1 VAGDLLDDQT
11 RRREMPR
18 AVRFD
23 RYGGID
29 VLEVI
34 DVSAPVPGPGELLV
48 RVKAAGINPGEAKIR
63 EGLLAERW
71 PATFPSGQGSD
82 LAGTVEQ
89 LGDGVEGWA
98 VGDEVIGFTDN
109 RASQAEL
116 VVVEAGNVTARP
128 PGVSWPVAGALFVAG
143 TTAYATVRAVSASSG
158 DTVVVAGAAGG
169 VGSITVQLAILAG
182 ATVIGLASEPN
193 HAWLKDVGVIP
204 VSYGDGVEQR
214 IDDATGSSVDALI
227 DLAGGYVQ
235 LALDLGIK
243 PERVDTV
250 VDFGAGQKY
259 GVKTEGTAAAANAGV
274 LAELATLIDEG
285 KVDVPIARVYPLEQ
299 VREAFREL
307 EQGHT
312 RGKIVLEP

>member
-1 VAGDLLDDQT
+1 
-11 RRREMPR
+11 
-18 AVRFD
+18 VRFD
-23 RYGGID
+23 HYGGID
-29 VLEVI
+29 VLEVV
-34 DVSAPVPGPGELLV
+34 DVPAPVPGPGQVLV

-63 EGLLAERW
+63 EGLLHELW

-82 LAGTVEQ
+82 LAGVVDQ

-98 VGDEVIGFTDN
+98 VGDEVIGFVDN
-109 RASQAEL
+109 RSSQAEL
-116 VVVEAGNVTARP
+116 VVVEAENVTARP
-128 PGVSWPVAGALFVAG
+128 PGVPWPVAGGLFVVG

-158 DTVVVAGAAGG
+158 DTVVVAAAAGG

-182 ATVIGLASEPN
+182 ATVIGLASERN
-193 HAWLKDVGVIP
+193 HTWLKDLGVIP

-214 IDDATGSSVDALI
+214 IADAAGGAIDAFI

-235 LALDLGIK
+235 LALDLGVK

-250 VDFGAGQKY
+250 VDFGAGQRY

-299 VREAFREL
+299 VREAYREL

>member
-1 VAGDLLDDQT
+1 
-11 RRREMPR
+11 MPR

-29 VLEVI
+29 VLEVV
-34 DVSAPVPGPGELLV
+34 DVPAPVPGPGELLV

-128 PGVSWPVAGALFVAG
+128 PGVPWPVAGALFVAG

-193 HAWLKDVGVIP
+193 HAWLKDLGVIP

-214 IDDATGSSVDALI
+214 IDEATGSSVDALI

-274 LAELATLIDEG
+274 LAELAKLIDEG

>member
-1 VAGDLLDDQT
+1 
-11 RRREMPR
+11 MPR

-23 RYGGID
+23 HYGGID
-29 VLEVI
+29 VLEVV
-34 DVSAPVPGPGELLV
+34 DVPAPVPGPGELLV

-63 EGLLAERW
+63 EGLLDERW
-71 PATFPSGQGSD
+71 PATFPSGQGTD

-89 LGDGVEGWA
+89 VGDGVEGWA

-128 PGVSWPVAGALFVAG
+128 AGVPWPVAGALFVAG

-193 HAWLKDVGVIP
+193 HAWLKDLGVIP

-214 IDDATGSSVDALI
+214 IDEATGGSVDALI

-274 LAELATLIDEG
+274 LAELAKLIDEG

>member
-1 VAGDLLDDQT
+1 
-11 RRREMPR
+11 
-18 AVRFD
+18 VRFD
-23 RYGGID
+23 HYGGID
-29 VLEVI
+29 VLEVV
-34 DVSAPVPGPGELLV
+34 DVPAPVPGPGQVLV

-63 EGLLAERW
+63 EGLLHELW

-82 LAGTVEQ
+82 LAGVVDQ

-98 VGDEVIGFTDN
+98 VGDEVIGFVDN
-109 RASQAEL
+109 RSSQAEL
-116 VVVEAGNVTARP
+116 VVVEAENVTARP
-128 PGVSWPVAGALFVAG
+128 PGVPWPVAGGLFVVG

-158 DTVVVAGAAGG
+158 DTVVVAAAAGG

-182 ATVIGLASEPN
+182 ATVIGLASERN
-193 HAWLKDVGVIP
+193 HTWLKDLGVIP

-214 IDDATGSSVDALI
+214 IADAAGGAIDAFI

-235 LALDLGIK
+235 LALDLGVK

-250 VDFGAGQKY
+250 VDFGAGQRY

>member
-1 VAGDLLDDQT
+1 
-11 RRREMPR
+11 MR

-29 VLEVI
+29 VL
-34 DVSAPVPGPGELLV
+34 DVVDVPAPVPGPGQLLV
-48 RVKAAGINPGEAKIR
+48 RVKDAGINPGEAKIR
-63 EGLLAERW
+63 EGLLHERW

-82 LAGTVEQ
+82 LAGSVEQ
-89 LGDGVEGWA
+89 VGDDVDGWA

-116 VVVEAGNVTARP
+116 VVVDAKNVTARP
-128 PGVSWPVAGALFVAG
+128 AGVPWPVAGSLFVVG
-143 TTAYATVRAVSASSG
+143 TTAYAAVRAVSAASG

-182 ATVIGLASEPN
+182 ATVIGLAGERN
-193 HAWLKDVGVIP
+193 HRWLQDLGVIP
-204 VSYGDGVEQR
+204 VTYGDGVKQR
-214 IDDATGSSVDALI
+214 IRDAAGGAVDAFI
-227 DLAGGYVQ
+227 DLAGGDYVQ
-235 LALDLGIK
+235 LALDLGVRPDRI
-243 PERVDTV
+243 DTI

-274 LAELATLIDEG
+274 LAELAKLIDEG
-285 KVDVPIARVYPLEQ
+285 RLDVPVARVYPLDQ

-312 RGKIVLEP
+312 HGKIVLEP

>member
-1 VAGDLLDDQT
+1 
-11 RRREMPR
+11 MPR

-29 VLEVI
+29 VL
-34 DVSAPVPGPGELLV
+34 DVVDVPAPVPGPGQLLI
-48 RVKAAGINPGEAKIR
+48 RVQDAGINPGEAKIR
-63 EGLLAERW
+63 EGLLHERW

-82 LAGTVEQ
+82 LAGVVEQ
-89 LGDGVEGWA
+89 VGEGVDGWA
-98 VGDEVIGFTDN
+98 AGDEVIGFTDN

-116 VVVEAGNVTARP
+116 VVVEAEDVTARP
-128 PGVSWPVAGALFVAG
+128 AGVPWPVAGALFVAG
-143 TTAYATVRAVSASSG
+143 TTAYAAVRAVSASSG

-182 ATVIGLASEPN
+182 ATVIGLASEAN
-193 HAWLKDVGVIP
+193 HAWLKGLGVVP
-204 VSYGDGVEQR
+204 VSYGDGVAER
-214 IDDATGSSVDALI
+214 IAAAASGGVDALI

-235 LALDLGIK
+235 LALDLGVE
-243 PERVDTV
+243 PERVDTI
-250 VDFGAGQKY
+250 VDFGAGEKY

-274 LAELATLIDEG
+274 LAELAKLIDEG
-285 KVDVPIARVYPLEQ
+285 RLDVPIARVYPLEQ

-312 RGKIVLEP
+312 RGKIVLER

>member
-1 VAGDLLDDQT
+1 
-11 RRREMPR
+11 MPR

-29 VLEVI
+29 VLNVVEVP
-34 DVSAPVPGPGELLV
+34 APVPGPGQLLV
-48 RVKAAGINPGEAKIR
+48 RVRDAGINPGEAKIR
-63 EGLLAERW
+63 EGLLDERW

-82 LAGTVEQ
+82 LAGVVEVV
-89 LGDGVEGWA
+89 GEGVDGWA

-116 VVVEAGNVTARP
+116 VVVEAEHVTARP
-128 PGVSWPVAGALFVAG
+128 AGVPWPVAGALFVAG
-143 TTAYATVRAVSASSG
+143 TTAYAAVRAVSAGAG

-182 ATVIGLASEPN
+182 ATVIGLASEGN
-193 HAWLKDVGVIP
+193 HAWLKGLGVIP
-204 VSYGDGVEQR
+204 VSYGDGVGER
-214 IDDATGSSVDALI
+214 IAAAASGGVDAFI

-235 LALDLGIK
+235 LALDLG
-243 PERVDTV
+243 VDPGRLDPV
-250 VDFGAGQKY
+250 VDFGAGQTY

-274 LAELATLIDEG
+274 LAELAKLIDEG
-285 KVDVPIARVYPLEQ
+285 RLDVPIARVYPLDQ

-307 EQGHT
+307 EHGHT

>member
-1 VAGDLLDDQT
+1 
-11 RRREMPR
+11 MR

-23 RYGGID
+23 HYGGID
-29 VLEVI
+29 VLEV
-34 DVSAPVPGPGELLV
+34 VEVPTPVPGSGQLLIRV
-48 RVKAAGINPGEAKIR
+48 RDAGINPGEAKIR
-63 EGLLAERW
+63 EGMLHDRW

-82 LAGTVEQ
+82 LAGLVEQ
-89 LGDGVEGWA
+89 VGDGVDGWT
-98 VGDEVIGFTDN
+98 VGNEVIGFTHE

-116 VVVEAGNVTARP
+116 VVVQAENVTARP
-128 PGVSWPVAGALFVAG
+128 AGVPWPVAGSLFVAG
-143 TTAYATVRAVSASSG
+143 TTAFATVRAVSASSG

-182 ATVIGLASEPN
+182 ARVIGLAGERN
-193 HAWLKDVGVIP
+193 HAWLLDLGVLP
-204 VSYGDGVEQR
+204 VSYGNGVEQR
-214 IDDATGSSVDALI
+214 IRDAAGDAVDAFI
-227 DLAGGYVQ
+227 DLAGGDYVQ
-235 LALDLGIK
+235 RALDLGVK
-243 PERVDTV
+243 PQRIDTI
-250 VDFGAGQKY
+250 VDFSAGEKY

-285 KVDVPIARVYPLEQ
+285 RLDVPIARVYPLEQ

>member
-1 VAGDLLDDQT
+1 
-11 RRREMPR
+11 MR

-29 VLEVI
+29 VLDVLEVP
-34 DVSAPVPGPGELLV
+34 APVPGPGQLLV

-63 EGLLAERW
+63 EGLLHERW

-82 LAGTVEQ
+82 LAGIVEQ
-89 LGDGVEGWA
+89 VGAGVDGWA

-116 VVVEAGNVTARP
+116 VVVDAENVTARP
-128 PGVSWPVAGALFVAG
+128 AGVPWPVAGSLFVVG
-143 TTAYATVRAVSASSG
+143 TTAYAAVRAVSATSG

-169 VGSITVQLAILAG
+169 VGSLTVQLAILAG
-182 ATVIGLASEPN
+182 ATVIGLASERN
-193 HAWLKDVGVIP
+193 HRWLRDLGVIP
-204 VSYGDGVEQR
+204 VTYGDGVQQR
-214 IDDATGSSVDALI
+214 IRDAAGGSVDAFI
-227 DLAGGYVQ
+227 DLFGGYVQ
-235 LALDLGIK
+235 LALDFGVK
-243 PERVDTV
+243 PERIDTI

-259 GVKTEGTAAAANAGV
+259 GVKTEGTAAAANPGV
-274 LAELATLIDEG
+274 LAELAKLIDEG
-285 KVDVPIARVYPLEQ
+285 CLEVPIDRVYPLDQ

-312 RGKIVLEP
+312 HGKIVLEP

>member
-1 VAGDLLDDQT
+1 
-11 RRREMPR
+11 
-18 AVRFD
+18 VRFD
-23 RYGGID
+23 HYGGID
-29 VLEVI
+29 VLEVV
-34 DVSAPVPGPGELLV
+34 DVPAPVPGPGQVLV

-63 EGLLAERW
+63 EGLLHELW

-82 LAGTVEQ
+82 LAGVVDQ

-98 VGDEVIGFTDN
+98 VGDEVIGFVDN
-109 RASQAEL
+109 RSSQAEL
-116 VVVEAGNVTARP
+116 VVVEAENVTARP
-128 PGVSWPVAGALFVAG
+128 PGVPWPVAGGLFVVG

-158 DTVVVAGAAGG
+158 DTVVVAAAAGG

-182 ATVIGLASEPN
+182 ATVIGLASERN
-193 HAWLKDVGVIP
+193 HTWLKDLGVIP

-214 IDDATGSSVDALI
+214 IADAARGAIDAFI

-235 LALDLGIK
+235 LALDLGVK

-250 VDFGAGQKY
+250 VDFGAGQRY